1 MDHIEYD
8 GKTQDES
15 LSFHSII
22 LESTAVIVLVT
33 PPNRPSIR
41 TALQDTRTLRPASE
55 RTLRAGTTMKN
66 KEHSTPVFSMMTECS
81 PSQALQCQSS
91 FPRASS
97 FSFSSSTC
105 HRSSN
110 EVEQKVSEGLSEV
123 DEIRRRSTYRTMTIR
138 QGRLSTRMTR
148 SIREESIASI
158 EDCAFVPE
166 IVEELSD
173 LEDAQKERYDDD
185 NDDDHHHESRTTAIT
200 EEEEEEEKDK
210 KNDLLS
216 PAIDNAATIV
226 IEAVDQ
232 QYSTLRP
239 DHIRDTHKH
248 VVEQFGTLRGET
260 LKAEC
265 YRVVVRDL
273 EKEKEWRPKANMLV
287 LQEEETKAKMKMKR
301 MIKRL
306 VNDLD
311 NYERM

>member
-1 MDHIEYD
+1 
-8 GKTQDES
+8 
-15 LSFHSII
+15 
-22 LESTAVIVLVT
+22 
-33 PPNRPSIR
+33 
-41 TALQDTRTLRPASE
+41 
-55 RTLRAGTTMKN
+55 MKN
-66 KEHSTPVFSMMTECS
+66 KEHPTPVFSMMTECS

-91 FPRASS
+91 FQRASS
-97 FSFSSSTC
+97 FSFSSSPY

-110 EVEQKVSEGLSEV
+110 EAESKMSDGLSEV
-123 DEIRRRSTYRTMTIR
+123 DEIRRRSIYRTMTIR

-148 SIREESIASI
+148 SIQEESIASI
-158 EDCAFVPE
+158 VDCAFVPE
-166 IVEELSD
+166 IVEEMSD
-173 LEDAQKERYDDD
+173 LEDVQKEEENKNVSFPTLPEEVHDGHPDCRTAAINEED
-185 NDDDHHHESRTTAIT
+185 N
-200 EEEEEEEKDK
+200 EEDNEEKEGK

-216 PAIDNAATIV
+216 PAIDSTAAIV

-239 DHIRDTHKH
+239 DQIRDTHKH